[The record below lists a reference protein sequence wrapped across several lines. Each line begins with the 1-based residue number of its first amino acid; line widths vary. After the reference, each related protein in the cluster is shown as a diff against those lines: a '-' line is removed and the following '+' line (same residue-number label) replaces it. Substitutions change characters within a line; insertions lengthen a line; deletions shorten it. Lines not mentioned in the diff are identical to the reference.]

1 MNREKLKAK
10 PWYPNAV
17 AICIGV
23 VLYVVLTRFDG
34 VVGLLRTFVGF
45 FAPVLIGC
53 LIAYIVNPLT
63 RLYGR
68 LFRRVKSGKARAAL
82 SNALAIVT
90 VLLFIVLMMLVI
102 LPQLVDSVR
111 TFVNNLGGYIAALED
126 VMDRWGLAERLG
138 LGADTFVLSSKK
150 ILDSI
155 SAYAKNNLT
164 RILNSSANVGKR
176 LVQLVLGFILSI
188 YLLAEKSNLKAGTKR
203 LMRAVMSD
211 ARYTGAAAFLHRCD
225 DILNRYI
232 VFNLLDSLI
241 VGVVNAFFMGIAGM
255 PYVGLVSFV
264 VAITNLIPTFGP
276 VFGAVIG
283 AFVLVLIKPW
293 YALAFLAFTMILQI
307 IDGYI
312 LKPRLFGSS
321 LGVSGLW
328 ILIGVIVG
336 GRMFGIAGILAA
348 IPAVAIL
355 DDMYRE
361 MLLPRLEKR
370 KAERAKPAAKP

>member
-1 MNREKLKAK
+1 
-10 PWYPNAV
+10 
-17 AICIGV
+17 
-23 VLYVVLTRFDG
+23 
-34 VVGLLRTFVGF
+34 
-45 FAPVLIGC
+45 
-53 LIAYIVNPLT
+53 
-63 RLYGR
+63 
-68 LFRRVKSGKARAAL
+68 
-82 SNALAIVT
+82 
-90 VLLFIVLMMLVI
+90 
-102 LPQLVDSVR
+102 
-111 TFVNNLGGYIAALED
+111 
-126 VMDRWGLAERLG
+126 
-138 LGADTFVLSSKK
+138 
-150 ILDSI
+150 
-155 SAYAKNNLT
+155 
-164 RILNSSANVGKR
+164 
-176 LVQLVLGFILSI
+176 
-188 YLLAEKSNLKAGTKR
+188 
-203 LMRAVMSD
+203 
-211 ARYTGAAAFLHRCD
+211 
-225 DILNRYI
+225 
-232 VFNLLDSLI
+232 
-241 VGVVNAFFMGIAGM
+241 MGIAGM